1 MLAAKVIILF
11 VLFGFLAGI
20 AAYYLG
26 GPLSTVILEM
36 LPQLVVMPW
45 FLSGLAGALLTVA
58 LVITWNWMMQNR

>member
-45 FLSGLAGALLTVA
+45 FLSGLAGALLTVT